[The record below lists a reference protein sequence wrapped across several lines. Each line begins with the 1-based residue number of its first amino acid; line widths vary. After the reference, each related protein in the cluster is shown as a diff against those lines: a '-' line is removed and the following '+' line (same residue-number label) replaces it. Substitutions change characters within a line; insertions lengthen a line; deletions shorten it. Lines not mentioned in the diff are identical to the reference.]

1 VTSTPQEQ
9 QHVVELIGILS
20 AMSTAFTPDGEQIDE
35 AGMRDLVEHTVGAG
49 VHGLVP
55 AGSTGEFA
63 AMTGEERRRLLEVVL
78 DQTAGR
84 VPVVPGI
91 GAMTTREAVSLAKHA
106 EAAGAA
112 GVLAVAPYY
121 EPLDLHETKRYFR
134 DVADSI
140 SIPVVIYNLPVA
152 TGVNLAPD
160 DIRELAVTCENI
172 GYVKD
177 TTGDLTQATRL
188 IKHHADV
195 VKTFV
200 GWDTLLLSSL
210 VEGAPG
216 SIVGAANVNA
226 AQLVAMYDAV
236 QEGRLDDARQIWE
249 REYPLM
255 DFLVSGGYV
264 GAVKG
269 ALDLVGRSAGPARQ
283 PIAPLPDG
291 RRDELA
297 QILARAAQG

>member
-1 VTSTPQEQ
+1 MT
-9 QHVVELIGILS
+9 ELTGILS
-20 AMSTAFTPDGEQIDE
+20 AMSTAFTEDGTEVDE
-35 AGMRDLVEHTVGAG
+35 GRLRDLAEQTITAG

-63 AMTGEERRRLLEVVL
+63 AMSGDERRRVLEVVL

-106 EAAGAA
+106 EGAGAA
-112 GVLAVAPYY
+112 AVLAVAPYY
-121 EPLDLHETKRYFR
+121 EPLDVTETKRYFC
-134 DVADSI
+134 DVAHAI

-160 DIRELAVTCENI
+160 DIREMATTCENI
-172 GYVKD
+172 SYVKD

-188 IKHHADV
+188 INYHSDV

-236 QEGRLDDARQIWE
+236 QQGQLDEARKIWAA
-249 REYPLM
+249 EYPLM
-255 DFLVSGGYV
+255 NFLVSGGYV
-264 GAVKG
+264 AAVKG
-269 ALDLVGRSAGPARQ
+269 ALDLAGRSVGPARQ
-283 PIAPLPDG
+283 PIAPLSDE
-291 RRDELA
+291 RRNELA
-297 QILARAAQG
+297 KIMGKTPGR